1 MDSFDKL
8 LDMYFEKFGENYPL
22 DIVGDLS
29 DDEIMADIRECISS
43 NTPAKEPEYE
53 KTLIY

>member
-29 DDEIMADIRECISS
+29 DDEIMADIRECISN
-43 NTPAKEPEYE
+43 NTPAKEPEYDE
-53 KTLIY
+53 TLVY